1 MQLINL
7 INQSKIICT
16 IANSVSNAALI
27 SSFLYLSLKRT
38 PLIVLSTA
46 ISNTCIQPMFIQSSN
61 DPRSRVIQQDVH
73 HRCWC
78 KRTSVF
84 LLISFELKIMSLQH
98 QLPNCHARCEHQK
111 KNEFCS
117 PVCVR
122 FMYLYLCFVYF
133 HVYSLCRCRPI
144 LLSVSIVIVI

>member
-73 HRCWC
+73 QHVIATYDPDEHVVLQTTTVHTAIY
-78 KRTSVF
+78 KPYQMIVPMAQ
-84 LLISFELKIMSLQH
+84 LLVHETAI
-98 QLPNCHARCEHQK
+98 
-111 KNEFCS
+111 
-117 PVCVR
+117 
-122 FMYLYLCFVYF
+122 
-133 HVYSLCRCRPI
+133 
-144 LLSVSIVIVI
+144 